1 MDNTVGIFPEIDVGF
16 YHADMGSRVPILSAS
31 RGKCLVPKRSFTT
44 TPMHCALE
52 IPALNPNWKPTNS
65 RTFDKGNAMH
75 ELILQRGRGLEVLEY
90 PNYQTKAAQGA
101 KSAAYEA
108 GKTPILREEY
118 ESICEAKAVA
128 DRLLSQTPWGHP
140 FTDGQAE
147 VALRWVE
154 KTKYGDV
161 CCKALVDWLPN
172 KRPLERGIDYKST
185 GQTANPEWWDKRQ
198 LNSLGYDISAA
209 FHRRGYR
216 ALGLAHDCDY
226 LWVVQEWDAPY
237 ACSIVGYDSEE
248 LDKAEPD
255 IQCMIDTFGKCLHTE
270 TWPGYDME
278 PWFAKRPKWT
288 EYNIRI
294 EGDGHLSSEDI
305 AARL

>member
-1 MDNTVGIFPEIDVGF
+1 MDNTVGIFPEIDVAA
-16 YHADMGSRVPILSAS
+16 YHAEAGCTVPSLSAS
-31 RGKCLVPKRSFTT
+31 IGKPLVPKRTFTT
-44 TPMHCALE
+44 TPLHVWNDH
-52 IPALNPNWKPTNS
+52 PVLNKNFVSWNKKE
-65 RTFDKGNAMH
+65 FDKGNTMH
-75 ELILQRGRGLEVLEY
+75 ELILGKGHGLVVLDY
-90 PNYQTKAAQGA
+90 PDYKKKAAQA
-101 KSAAYEA
+101 ARDAAYEE
-108 GKTPILREEY
+108 GKTPVLASVHAEMLQ
-118 ESICEAKAVA
+118 AKAVA

-147 VALRWVE
+147 VALRWIE
-154 KTKYGDV
+154 KTKWGDV
-161 CCKALVDWLPN
+161 HCKALVDWLPN

-248 LDKAEPD
+248 LDKAEAD
-255 IQCMIDTFGKCLHTE
+255 IQRMIDTFGKCLHTK

-294 EGDGHLSSEDI
+294 ESDGHLSSEDI